1 MKIALWG
8 DNKRRTIPAT
18 RNSSSKMTKFGI
30 VILGHTQI
38 QKSVSAI
45 LPTYCN
51 IKIAKTFFPPLF
63 GVCKNKLSNVSCI
76 SLLRRAVRKK
86 RTIHHVLYIKW
97 GLSQAVWCV
106 CLSCE
111 VLMLH
116 FLCSTHYS
124 HFWSLY
130 LFIVVL
136 QYFSVKQMILFVHS
150 TDASKPIRV
159 CTVCKITIGSTKTV
173 HRVWLYSWWG
183 TSLLH
188 GKWQGR
194 RRYVYEHGASTL
206 LTGTTELLLIL
217 IVEIKCLYVSVIL
230 NDKILSPS
238 DLNCFNTTQILVFFF
253 FF

>member
-1 MKIALWG
+1 
-8 DNKRRTIPAT
+8 
-18 RNSSSKMTKFGI
+18 
-30 VILGHTQI
+30 
-38 QKSVSAI
+38 
-45 LPTYCN
+45 
-51 IKIAKTFFPPLF
+51 
-63 GVCKNKLSNVSCI
+63 
-76 SLLRRAVRKK
+76 
-86 RTIHHVLYIKW
+86 
-97 GLSQAVWCV
+97 
-106 CLSCE
+106 
-111 VLMLH
+111 
-116 FLCSTHYS
+116 
-124 HFWSLY
+124 
-130 LFIVVL
+130 
-136 QYFSVKQMILFVHS
+136 MILFVHS

-253 FF
+253 FFKKNMPVFPYCACKTQSTDFCFNQKCLFCCRKIKSM